1 VLLLFRWWWSDHTLF
16 ELTNIASSNNLTN
29 IGYNLGNLDAYSFF
43 VVSGFAMAY
52 VYWSNFRGPRA
63 GVNCFGDVL
72 FVLDLYTGSGRLL
85 GQSFIKY
92 RQPMGHKTVGE
103 K

>member
-1 VLLLFRWWWSDHTLF
+1 MGV
-16 ELTNIASSNNLTN
+16 
-29 IGYNLGNLDAYSFF
+29 YSFF
-43 VVSGFAMAY
+43 VASGFAMAY
-52 VYWSNFRGPRA
+52 VSWSNFSGPRA

-92 RQPMGHKTVGE
+92 RRHMEHRTVGE
-103 K
+103 N